1 MYFRNPVLKSKQ
13 VCGDKWL
20 SDLWISSES
29 AFIYFSFLFLK
40 HLLETNRESIAC
52 SIPFKF
58 HSRLSAFLERTKST
72 SHIDLFSKC
81 FSGLSTRKNTF
92 VFGKVCF
99 ATEPFPLWHNK
110 EGEAR
115 APNITNQICFTA
127 DECCHARNSWNLPRV
142 HATFLWKNPNTRN
155 WKRILCFLTSINKRI
170 RTILL
175 RN

>member
-81 FSGLSTRKNTF
+81 FSGLSTRKNTS

-110 EGEAR
+110 EGEVR
-115 APNITNQICFTA
+115 APIRFVLQLTSAATRA
-127 DECCHARNSWNLPRV
+127 TVGTCHACTLRFFGRI
-142 HATFLWKNPNTRN
+142 
-155 WKRILCFLTSINKRI
+155 RILETENEFCASSHQSIKGFELFYFVI
-170 RTILL
+170 SVD
-175 RN
+175 